1 MGKISNYCLDISKY
15 FLTAVFAAALL
26 VDLGDKHWI
35 LYILYILCGVL
46 GSGLFFV
53 GLYLGRIAD
62 REKNKN
68 ARDIKGIINVIIIG
82 GHKL

>member
-46 GSGLFFV
+46 GSGLFFD
-53 GLYLGRIAD
+53 GLYLGRIAA
-62 REKNKN
+62 REKKQKRQRYKRNNKRN
-68 ARDIKGIINVIIIG
+68 NNRRA
-82 GHKL
+82 